1 LSPFHSAIIFAANNG
16 HLELL
21 KALIEVG
28 ANKEDRSNNWRTPLN
43 WAAHWGH
50 YECVEYL
57 VGAGANISTFDS
69 KGMTPLMS
77 ATLNGNARVVQFLL
91 DHGANPLSKNVYNGT
106 ALTMAQVQNNTVLIS
121 LLEPYYPEETSDS
134 SPYVI
139 MYNIVVTEI
148 GELADLFYRET
159 LRLCAE
165 AEVVARHVHAEVIR
179 RWEQYQ
185 EDKLKARGEGAVA
198 RQYTVPEPVR
208 PFEIAHTENVQTAC
222 NEGECSASAVPANGE
237 DTEDVERASQQQE
250 L

>member
-106 ALTMAQVQNNTVLIS
+106 ALTIAQVQNNTVLIS

-139 MYNIVVTEI
+139 MYNIVVAEM
-148 GELADLFYRET
+148 GELADLLYRET
-159 LRLCAE
+159 LRMCAE

-179 RWEQYQ
+179 RWDRYQ
-185 EDKLKARGEGAVA
+185 EDKLKVRGEAAVA
-198 RQYTVPEPVR
+198 RQHAIHEPVLQS
-208 PFEIAHTENVQTAC
+208 ELAHAENVQSAC
-222 NEGECSASAVPANGE
+222 NEGDCGAPAVPGSGE
-237 DTEDVERASQQQE
+237 PTEDMEHSSQQQE